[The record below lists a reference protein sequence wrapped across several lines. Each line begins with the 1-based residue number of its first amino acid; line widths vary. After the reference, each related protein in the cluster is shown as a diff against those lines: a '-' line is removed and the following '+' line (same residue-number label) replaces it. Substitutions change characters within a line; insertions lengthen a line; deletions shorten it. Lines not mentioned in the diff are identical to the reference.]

1 MSKKVEHFDVVIIG
15 AGFSGSMV
23 AINLAREAPGL
34 RVLIADNDRAFGRG
48 VAYSTNTIQHL
59 LNVPAGK
66 MSAFPDDPDH
76 FAKWLAVRRHVLLN
90 AGIEAISPGDFVPRK
105 IYGTYIR
112 QLLEKARR
120 ATGNLEFLRCQVS
133 DTEPWGDLL
142 HLTAENGAGFTAR
155 RVVLALG
162 NFPPGDPH
170 VRDSSFHRS
179 PRYLSDPWSQ
189 QTLRRISR
197 NDDILILGSG
207 LTALDLLVNLA
218 GIKSRG
224 TIHVISR
231 RGHFPQPHASY
242 EPQPGWFADCIFP
255 TTIRALLRLVRTEVM
270 KAGENGI
277 DWRAI
282 IDALRPHNQGIWQSL
297 PLPERRRFMRHLRAL
312 WESHRHRAAP
322 DVLSVKDAMIGRSQ
336 LLLHR
341 GSVRGIVDINPGLE
355 VTFFDRATL
364 RERTLRVAYA
374 VNCTGPECNY
384 QKLKSPLV
392 INLLARGLIRPDPMY
407 IGLDTAPGG
416 PVIDYLHAP
425 SANIYTLGST
435 AKGRLFET
443 TAVPELRVQARD
455 LAIRICKDLSSAT
468 EGDPVHQYHI

>member
-1 MSKKVEHFDVVIIG
+1 
-15 AGFSGSMV
+15 
-23 AINLAREAPGL
+23 
-34 RVLIADNDRAFGRG
+34 
-48 VAYSTNTIQHL
+48 
-59 LNVPAGK
+59 
-66 MSAFPDDPDH
+66 
-76 FAKWLAVRRHVLLN
+76 
-90 AGIEAISPGDFVPRK
+90 
-105 IYGTYIR
+105 
-112 QLLEKARR
+112 
-120 ATGNLEFLRCQVS
+120 
-133 DTEPWGDLL
+133 
-142 HLTAENGAGFTAR
+142 
-155 RVVLALG
+155 
-162 NFPPGDPH
+162 
-170 VRDSSFHRS
+170 
-179 PRYLSDPWSQ
+179 
-189 QTLRRISR
+189 
-197 NDDILILGSG
+197 
-207 LTALDLLVNLA
+207 
-218 GIKSRG
+218 
-224 TIHVISR
+224 
-231 RGHFPQPHASY
+231 
-242 EPQPGWFADCIFP
+242 
-255 TTIRALLRLVRTEVM
+255 
-270 KAGENGI
+270 
-277 DWRAI
+277 
-282 IDALRPHNQGIWQSL
+282 
-297 PLPERRRFMRHLRAL
+297 MRHLRAL